1 MLNTYRIVGWMLEQT
16 QGLSAEHW
24 KLILEKLKPNI
35 NYVPFEVS
43 SGTIKIIGLV
53 DSLFLQEKADQFKQL
68 SEEWLRLCLSEPQY
82 LEKSEWSLLGELA
95 YIESVSVNHHEKRG
109 LETIQTFKEFADRCD
124 WQLQFTEL
132 SPHVYRATLWR
143 RDREAICLPRTYS
156 ESGRLFTEIEDVARE
171 MARDFVEYS
180 KGCFNGRPG
189 KSRTE
194 LLYAIRQYQ
203 QFAAKEEIETLIR
216 LIEMDE

>member
-1 MLNTYRIVGWMLEQT
+1 MESH
-16 QGLSAEHW
+16 QGLSIEHW
-24 KLILEKLKPNI
+24 KLMLDRLNPTVD
-35 NYVPFEVS
+35 YVPFEVS
-43 SGTIKIIGLV
+43 SGAVKIIGLI
-53 DSLFLQEKADQFKQL
+53 DQALLKENELAFKQL
-68 SEEWLRLCLSEPQY
+68 REEWTQLCLNEPQY